1 MVFFQFVSA
10 VVTRSLFILVSLIGV
25 WRVTFVKQ
33 DPMYWLLAILY
44 LPLVVE
50 MIITL
55 KRRKGK
61 DYKWF
66 SPAILLFLISII
78 PSIWILELHHQQNK
92 SSDPQCKKLDSW
104 ENVRSMINL
113 NSTTGN
119 HTLTLKAMAELF
131 SKSLCPNDWILALHQ
146 VLLLLLILGKWLLPI
161 GGGVTRD
168 ELSQLLLIFVG
179 TAADILEFTSETLSD
194 VKENS
199 SQLVYIILGVWTW
212 SMLQFP
218 LHLAVVTSRP
228 QDSCESGVD
237 ADAAGVC
244 GSSGAEAAPAPH
256 PGRPGNTLLARH
268 STDIW
273 NIVESLFIQD
283 GPFLVVR
290 LTVMTYFD
298 VFHQM
303 LVFFA
308 IKNFLVVVLNLYRL
322 IVICQDHK
330 PSSSPTATPLQ
341 GECRSRED

>member
-1 MVFFQFVSA
+1 MIFKFVCA
-10 VVTRSLFILVSLIGV
+10 IVTRSLFILVSLIGV
-25 WRVTFVKQ
+25 LRVTWVK
-33 DPMYWLLAILY
+33 DDYKYWLLTILY
-44 LPLVVE
+44 LPLVIE

-92 SSDPQCKKLDSW
+92 SSEPQCKKLDSW
-104 ENVRSMINL
+104 ENVRNMIYI
-113 NSTTGN
+113 NSTVGN
-119 HTLTLKAMAELF
+119 QTLKNVAELVSTSF
-131 SKSLCPNDWILALHQ
+131 DQLFTKVCPNDWILALHQ
-146 VLLLLLILGKWLLPI
+146 VILILVIVGKWLLPI

-194 VKENS
+194 VKDNS
-199 SQLVYIILGVWTW
+199 PQLVYVILGVWTW

-228 QDSCESGVD
+228 QDSCESDGAGEGGGAGGGVPGGS
-237 ADAAGVC
+237 AGGCC
-244 GSSGAEAAPAPH
+244 GTS
-256 PGRPGNTLLARH
+256 LLSRH

-273 NIVESLFIQD
+273 NIVESLFLQD
-283 GPFLVVR
+283 GPFLLVR
-290 LTVMTYFD
+290 MAVMTHFD

-308 IKNFLVVVLNLYRL
+308 IKNLLVVLLNLYRL
-322 IVICQDHK
+322 FVICQDFK
-330 PSSSPTATPLQ
+330 PSSSSATPVP
-341 GECRSRED
+341 

>member
-1 MVFFQFVSA
+1 MILVKFVCA
-10 VVTRSLFILVSLIGV
+10 IITRTLFILISLIGV
-25 WRVTFVKQ
+25 WRVKTVKN
-33 DPMYWLLAILY
+33 DNMYWLLTVLY

-66 SPAILLFLISII
+66 SPATLLFLISII
-78 PSIWILELHHQQNK
+78 PSIWILELHHQENK
-92 SSDPQCKKLDSW
+92 ASDPQVLFYIPILSH
-104 ENVRSMINL
+104 M
-113 NSTTGN
+113 
-119 HTLTLKAMAELF
+119 LT
-131 SKSLCPNDWILALHQ
+131 SVCPNDWILGLHQ
-146 VLLLLLILGKWLLPI
+146 VLLILLILGKWLLPL
-161 GGGVTRD
+161 GGVTRD

-194 VKENS
+194 VKENNH
-199 SQLVYIILGVWTW
+199 QLVYVILAVWTW

-228 QDSCESGVD
+228 QNSDEHKDGHGCCNLVFS
-237 ADAAGVC
+237 
-244 GSSGAEAAPAPH
+244 
-256 PGRPGNTLLARH
+256 RH

-290 LTVMTYFD
+290 LIVMIYFD

-322 IVICQDHK
+322 IVICQDFK
-330 PSSSPTATPLQ
+330 PPQPSSSSTSPPV
-341 GECRSRED
+341 

>member
-1 MVFFQFVSA
+1 MAFFIKFA
-10 VVTRSLFILVSLIGV
+10 CAIVTRLLFILISLIGV
-25 WRVTFVKQ
+25 WRVTLVKN
-33 DPMYWLLAILY
+33 DNTYWLMTFLF

-78 PSIWILELHHQQNK
+78 PSLWILELHHQQNK

-104 ENVRSMINL
+104 ENVKSMISL
-113 NSTTGN
+113 NKTVGNITVQTYLKGLDQHLSTV
-119 HTLTLKAMAELF
+119 
-131 SKSLCPNDWILALHQ
+131 CPNDWILALHQ
-146 VLLLLLILGKWLLPI
+146 ILLILLIVGKWLLPL
-161 GGGVTRD
+161 GAGVTRD

-179 TAADILEFTSETLSD
+179 IAADILEFTSETLSD

-199 SQLVYIILGVWTW
+199 PQLVYVILSVWTW

-218 LHLAVVTSRP
+218 LHLAVVNSKP
-228 QDSCESGVD
+228 ESQSQGDS
-237 ADAAGVC
+237 
-244 GSSGAEAAPAPH
+244 
-256 PGRPGNTLLARH
+256 LLTKH

-273 NIVESLFIQD
+273 SIVESLFIQD
-283 GPFLVVR
+283 GPFLIVR
-290 LTVMTYFD
+290 IVVMTYFD

-308 IKNFLVVVLNLYRL
+308 IKNFLVVILNFYRL
-322 IVICQDHK
+322 YIICQDYR
-330 PSSSPTATPLQ
+330 PVDTSRTSTSIPL
-341 GECRSRED
+341 

>member
-1 MVFFQFVSA
+1 MIFKFVCA
-10 VVTRSLFILVSLIGV
+10 IITRSLFILVSLIGV
-25 WRVTFVKQ
+25 WRVKTVKN
-33 DPMYWLLAILY
+33 DDMYWLLTVLY

-50 MIITL
+50 MFVIL

-78 PSIWILELHHQQNK
+78 PSIWILELHHQEHKASN
-92 SSDPQCKKLDSW
+92 PQCRKLDSW
-104 ENVRSMINL
+104 ENVKSMLPSNGTKV
-113 NSTTGN
+113 NE
-119 HTLTLKAMAELF
+119 TLKHLERMLT
-131 SKSLCPNDWILALHQ
+131 SVCPNDWILGLHQ
-146 VLLLLLILGKWLLPI
+146 VLLILLILGKWLLPL

-194 VKENS
+194 VKENDH
-199 SQLVYIILGVWTW
+199 QLVYIILGVWTW

-228 QDSCESGVD
+228 QNPDEPTGGEGC
-237 ADAAGVC
+237 C
-244 GSSGAEAAPAPH
+244 
-256 PGRPGNTLLARH
+256 NLLLSRH

-290 LTVMTYFD
+290 LIVMIYFD

-322 IVICQDHK
+322 IVICQDYK
-330 PSSSPTATPLQ
+330 PKPPSSSSSSP
-341 GECRSRED
+341 SV